1 MDPLMVSST
10 PNTKHP
16 SGRPTIYRAEM
27 GDQIADAMATGLLL
41 EAVAASSGVDEL
53 THSPPGK

>member
-1 MDPLMVSST
+1 MSHSKPKS
-10 PNTKHP
+10 KIP
-16 SGRPTIYRAEM
+16 SGRPTIYRPEF

>member
-1 MDPLMVSST
+1 MRTNPT
-10 PNTKHP
+10 PKHP
-16 SGRPTIYRAEM
+16 GGRPSSYRPEI
-27 GDQIADAMATGLLL
+27 GQKIADAMATGLLL